1 MLNQR
6 MVIQEKFVV
15 KAPIK
20 RVWEFAIDPEQ
31 IGSCVP
37 GCEKIE
43 KIDDRTYL
51 VIVHAGVGPIKVRF
65 KFTSTMTEIDEPKH
79 LHIESKGAD
88 LGKAGSFT
96 QMSDV
101 DLSEISEEEVEVSF
115 MSNIN
120 VVGRLATFGE
130 RVMRA
135 QAKKIG
141 EQFIQSFKEKIE
153 AKKETRS

>member
-1 MLNQR
+1 MI
-6 MVIQEKFVV
+6 IQEKFLV
-15 KAPIK
+15 KAPIRK
-20 RVWEFAIDPEQ
+20 IWEFAINPEQ

-43 KIDDRTYL
+43 RIDDRTYL

-65 KFTSTMTEIDEPKH
+65 KFTTTLTEIDEPRH
-79 LHIESKGAD
+79 LHLESKGGD
-88 LGKAGSFT
+88 MGKAGNFT
-96 QMSDV
+96 QTSDV
-101 DLSEISEEEVEVSF
+101 DLREISPAEVEVCYK
-115 MSNIN
+115 SNISI
-120 VVGRLATFGE
+120 VGRLATFGE

-153 AKKETRS
+153 AKKEIRS

>member
-1 MLNQR
+1 

-20 RVWEFAIDPEQ
+20 RVWTFATDPEQ
-31 IGSCVP
+31 IGKCVP

-43 KIDDRTYL
+43 KIDERTYL
-51 VIVHAGVGPIKVRF
+51 AVVHAGVGPIKVRF

-79 LHIESKGAD
+79 LHLESKGAD
-88 LGKAGSFT
+88 IGKAGSFT
-96 QMSDV
+96 QTSDV
-101 DLSEISEEEVEVSF
+101 DLREISEDEVEVSYT
-115 MSNIN
+115 SNIN

-141 EQFIQSFKEKIE
+141 EQFIRSFKEKVEI
-153 AKKETRS
+153 KKEIRS